1 VTSIADDATTASGF
15 AGVGRLSRNVSAALR
30 PRRPAPTAAQS
41 ASQQGRRR
49 PIIRSARRERAVRRS
64 AVLAKWARAT
74 SECELAGQKTMSHV
88 RRSKDG
94 PAQRKDGCS
103 LKAEPFAKIAPCR
116 AALVFKAQTRM
127 TNRPQSQA
135 SSSSTIF
142 DSNFFLSS
150 AWVSAGTGE
159 YLSNSIEN
167 SALPWVIDR
176 RSVA

>member
-15 AGVGRLSRNVSAALR
+15 AGVGRLSRNVSAAPR

-49 PIIRSARRERAVRRS
+49 PIIRSARRERAARCGFGEVSASDERVRTSRPKDDV
-64 AVLAKWARAT
+64 ARTPVERWARA
-74 SECELAGQKTMSHV
+74 
-88 RRSKDG
+88 
-94 PAQRKDGCS
+94 AQRRLLPEGR
-103 LKAEPFAKIAPCR
+103 AIRENRAVPCR